1 MEEGALAVRAEA
13 FAADSLAAVDAARQ
27 RALEQALSHLD
38 QLLEAEIRAVERDK
52 APAGG
57 GEPPVTDQD
66 ARKARW
72 ERTMLLSDLSEEWS
86 AEPAQDGRLP
96 EDPVFAT
103 VTAYAEPTDRGSIHR
118 GLVHSRLDLARLP
131 ERIRR
136 WETLHRLIGGS
147 DLIQGWSGSTL

>member
-1 MEEGALAVRAEA
+1 MEEGALSVRSEA
-13 FAADSLAAVDAARQ
+13 FAADSLTAVDAARQ

-38 QLLEAEIRAVERDK
+38 RLLEAELRAVERDK

-57 GEPPVTDQD
+57 GEPPVTDPELRQ
-66 ARKARW
+66 ARW
-72 ERTMLLSDLSEEWS
+72 ERTLFLSDLGEELS
-86 AEPAQDGRLP
+86 AEAAQDGRLL
-96 EDPVFAT
+96 EYPVFAT
-103 VTAYAEPTDRGSIHR
+103 VAAYAEPTDRGSIHR
-118 GLVHSRLDLARLP
+118 GLVHSRLNLERLP